1 MKRQMILLITILP
14 VMSLFFSLNTY
25 AQSGTG
31 ELPGPKPAPTPK
43 PTTTKVTRPTATTPT
58 PVATPVSSVLTFGEE
73 RKGKLDPKNSE
84 KGPTGNLIE
93 ELTLNAKSEDLI
105 SLQLESGNASISLQI
120 LDKDNAEV
128 AIARNPSGDFKINT
142 PTGGVP
148 ADGEYRVRVSGPLSG
163 KNAIPYTLK
172 VNRVGL
178 TPIGYAER
186 FQKIY
191 ANYRESDPASV
202 DETIAKLEDL
212 GKDDSTRP
220 TTFEMLG
227 LVYLYGSK
235 SADKAEVAME
245 QAIKANGAA
254 VVKISHDGQW
264 RKMTKLKTGSIG
276 FEDSR
281 MGWLRIRPGQLTLTD
296 LSNRPLASL
305 SGPQIKELSKSVT
318 AAYNLV
324 SITADN
330 PRKPYIFSPGSM
342 QLAEAD
348 LVIKLIQNHVMG
360 KTN

>member
-1 MKRQMILLITILP
+1 MKRQLIPLIIILP
-14 VMSLFFSLNTY
+14 VMSLFFSLKIY

-31 ELPGPKPAPTPK
+31 ELPGSKPTPAPKPAPRIP
-43 PTTTKVTRPTATTPT
+43 RSTAPAAPAAAPAPST
-58 PVATPVSSVLTFGEE
+58 LTFGEE
-73 RKGKLDPKNSE
+73 RKGKLDPKTSG
-84 KGPTGNLIE
+84 KGAPGSFFE
-93 ELTLNAKSEDLI
+93 ELVLNAKSDDLI
-105 SLQLESGNASISLQI
+105 TFHLESGNQFIGLQI
-120 LDKDNAEV
+120 LDKGNAEV
-128 AIARNPSGDFKINT
+128 ALAKDPSGDFKINT
-142 PTGGVP
+142 STGGMP
-148 ADGEYRVRVSGPLSG
+148 ADGEYRVRVTGPVSG
-163 KNAIPYTLK
+163 KNAVPYTLK
-172 VNRVGL
+172 VNRRGL
-178 TPIGYAER
+178 TAIGYAER

-202 DETIAKLEDL
+202 QETVTKLEEL
-212 GKDDSTRP
+212 GKDDASRP

-235 SADKAEVAME
+235 SAEKAEQVME

-264 RKMTKLKTGSIG
+264 RKMTKLRSGSMG
-276 FEDSR
+276 FEDAR
-281 MGWLRIRPGQLTLTD
+281 VGWLRIRPGQLTLTD

-305 SGPQIKELSKSVT
+305 NGLQIKELSKSVT

-330 PRKPYIFSPGSM
+330 PRKPYVFAPAST